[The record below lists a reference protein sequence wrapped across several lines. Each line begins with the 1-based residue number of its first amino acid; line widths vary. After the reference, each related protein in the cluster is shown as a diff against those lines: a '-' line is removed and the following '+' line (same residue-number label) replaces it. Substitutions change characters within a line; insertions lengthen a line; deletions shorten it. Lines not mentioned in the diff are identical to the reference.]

1 MHTNHTAKDLVE
13 LAQKLNQLMSAGNL
27 HWYHMAI
34 LGLAMVLGVVDSMGL
49 GDKLAVLLLSYLS
62 RKPAGCTTVGVE
74 WEVDRGF
81 DNPSYL
87 VLDWLLERHLGVS

>member
-1 MHTNHTAKDLVE
+1 MRTNHTAKDLLE
-13 LAQKLNQLMSAGNL
+13 LAQKLNRLMSAGNL

-49 GDKLAVLLLSYLS
+49 GDKLAVLLSYLS
-62 RKPAGCTTVGVE
+62 RKPVGCTTVVVE

-87 VLDWLLERHLGVS
+87 VLGWLLERHLDVS